1 MTSRLSDH
9 LPSRPSSVSI
19 VVPMLN
25 EAGHAEH
32 LVTDI
37 ANQDYEGGVE
47 VIVADGGS
55 EDGSVGLLE
64 RAAAEHGVSLTVVPN
79 PARWVSPGLNACL
92 QRAAGD
98 VIIRMDCHAH
108 YPVDYVRRCVALLE
122 RTLAWNVGGALVP
135 VGRTATERAV
145 ACAMETPFGGIG
157 WTPHD
162 GGTELVEVDT
172 VTFGA
177 FPRFVFD
184 RVGRFDEQ
192 LVRNQDN
199 DLNARIRIAGGR
211 ILMDPTIRVEY
222 VPRGTYRRLFRQYY
236 EYGLWK
242 GRVSAKHG
250 RVLNVR
256 SVVPLAFVTSLG
268 GLACAAPASSTARRL
283 LAGEGITYG
292 LACVV
297 FAVMGVLRRDEPVGL
312 VPKTAA
318 VFPVFHV
325 AHGLGM
331 LRALLDRVSPRRA
344 R

>member
-1 MTSRLSDH
+1 MTSRESEN
-9 LPSRPSSVSI
+9 LPRRPSSVSI

-25 EAGHAEH
+25 EAEHVEH
-32 LVTDI
+32 LVADV
-37 ANQDYEGGVE
+37 ASQDYDGSVE
-47 VIVADGGS
+47 LIVADGGS
-55 EDGSVGLLE
+55 DDGSTDLLR
-64 RAAAEHGVSLTVVPN
+64 RAAAARSVPLTLVAN
-79 PARWVSPGLNACL
+79 PARWVSPGPNSCL
-92 QRAAGD
+92 EQATGD
-98 VIIRMDCHAH
+98 VIVRMDCHAH
-108 YPVDYVRRCVALLE
+108 YPVDYVRRCVTLLE
-122 RTLAWNVGGALVP
+122 QTEAWNVGGALVP

-157 WTPHD
+157 WTRHS
-162 GGTELVEVDT
+162 GETEPVEVDT

-177 FPRFVFD
+177 FPRFVFE

-199 DLNARIRIAGGR
+199 DLNARIRLAGGR

-242 GRVSAKHG
+242 GLVSAKHG

-256 SVVPLAFVTSLG
+256 SIVPLAFVVSLA
-268 GLACAAPASSTARRL
+268 GLAGASPASATARRL
-283 LAGEGITYG
+283 LAAEGVGYG
-292 LACVV
+292 LSCAV
-297 FAVMGVLRRDEPVGL
+297 FAIAGVSRRREPVGL

-331 LRALLDRVSPRRA
+331 LRALLDRVPPRH
-344 R
+344 